1 MKEKF
6 VLVLLMSALCL
17 PAFAGGVKGTPVT
30 TPNYELA
37 ERFSA
42 ARVSKMLYS
51 TRVSPE

>member
-1 MKEKF
+1 MNGKS

-17 PAFAGGVKGTPVT
+17 PAFAGGVKGMPVT

-42 ARVSKMLYS
+42 DRVSKML
-51 TRVSPE
+51 